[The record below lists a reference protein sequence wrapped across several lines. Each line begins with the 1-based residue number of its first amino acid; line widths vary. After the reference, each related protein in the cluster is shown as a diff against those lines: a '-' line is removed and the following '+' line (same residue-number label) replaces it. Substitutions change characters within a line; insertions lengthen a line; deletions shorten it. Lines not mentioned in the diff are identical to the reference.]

1 MVTRII
7 VDSEKELAATGSE
20 LIVSEAERCA
30 SLKGGF
36 SIALS
41 GGKTPR
47 PMHGLLSK
55 EPFLSEMPWDKTDFF
70 WVDERCVP
78 IQNRQSNYG
87 NAKRDFLDKAP
98 VRPGNVHP
106 MPGEMDPET
115 GAREYGEFLIDF
127 FSLSEGQIPVFDL
140 IFLGIGE
147 DGHTASLFPG
157 HDVLDEKERPAAALT
172 GGEPPLDRIT
182 LTLPVINRAKK
193 VVFMVSGKSKAGIIK
208 KLFGPN
214 SHDLPALKVRPS
226 DGELVWLLDSDA
238 VSLIE

>member
-7 VDSEKELAATGSE
+7 VDSEKELAARGAE

-47 PMHGLLSK
+47 PMHGLLSE
-55 EPFLSEMPWDKTDFF
+55 EPFLSEMPWDKTDIF

-78 IQNRQSNYG
+78 IQDRQSNYG

-98 VRPGNVHP
+98 VRPGNIHP
-106 MPGEMDPET
+106 MPGEMDPEA
-115 GAREYGEFLIDF
+115 GAREYGEFLMEF
-127 FSLSEGQIPVFDL
+127 FSVQEGEFPVLDL
-140 IFLGIGE
+140 VFLGIGA

-157 HDVLDEKERPAAALT
+157 HDVLDEKKHPVRALS
-172 GGEPPLDRIT
+172 GGDPPVDRLT
-182 LTLPVINRAKK
+182 LTLPVLNRAKK
-193 VVFMVSGKSKAGIIK
+193 VVFMVSGMSKAGIIK
-208 KLFGPN
+208 EIFDSNNL
-214 SHDLPALKVRPS
+214 LPASMVRPVE
-226 DGELVWLLDSDA
+226 GELIWLLDSDA
-238 VSLIE
+238 VSLIQ